1 MFYEGT
7 IKVTKVD
14 EKGND
19 KEVKESFIV
28 ENAELFGEVEQKL
41 LELYN
46 GECEVIAIKR
56 ANIMEIVNQPSE
68 DSKIFKAKLISI
80 FVDDK
85 GKEKETSY
93 YVLLF
98 AKDTEQAIAIMKMY
112 VESGLQDLRI
122 KAIVETKFLEVL
134 K

>member
-1 MFYEGT
+1 MFYYGS
-7 IKVTKVD
+7 IKVNKLT
-14 EKGND
+14 EKGEE
-19 KEVKESFIV
+19 KEVRESYVI
-28 ENAELFGEVEQKL
+28 ENIDLFAEAEAKL

-46 GECEVIAIKR
+46 GECDAFDIKR
-56 ANIMEIVNQPSE
+56 ANIMEIVNKPFE
-68 DSKIFKAKLISI
+68 ESKIFKAKLIST

-98 AKDTEQAIAIMKMY
+98 ARNIEEANNIMKDY
-112 VESGLQDLRI
+112 VKSGMQDLEI
-122 KAIVETKFLEVL
+122 KSISETKYLEVL

>member
-1 MFYEGT
+1 MFYYGS
-7 IKVTKVD
+7 IKVNKLT
-14 EKGND
+14 EKGEE
-19 KEVKESFIV
+19 KEVRESYVI
-28 ENAELFGEVEQKL
+28 ENIDLFAEAEAKL

-46 GECEVIAIKR
+46 GECDVFDIKR
-56 ANIMEIVNQPSE
+56 ANIMEIVNQPFE

-112 VESGLQDLRI
+112 VESGLQDLGI
-122 KAIVETKFLEVL
+122 KSISETKYLEVI
-134 K
+134 